1 MFFILDTDDGRDDGV
16 DDADNADDADTDDSG
31 GDGDDVDDDDCIGG
45 HGGDGDDVDDDDG
58 IGGHRGRRGFF
69 VEARHNNCTK
79 PELERSMTKYDQ
91 ILDDMMNLYR

>member
-1 MFFILDTDDGRDDGV
+1 MNIVNVFFILDTDDGRDDGV
-16 DDADNADDADTDDSG
+16 DDADNADDADTDDG
-31 GDGDDVDDDDCIGG
+31 GG
-45 HGGDGDDVDDDDG
+45 DVDDDDG

>member
-16 DDADNADDADTDDSG
+16 DDADNDDDADTDHG
-31 GDGDDVDDDDCIGG
+31 
-45 HGGDGDDVDDDDG
+45 GGDGDDVDDDDG

>member
-16 DDADNADDADTDDSG
+16 DDADNADDADTDDS
-31 GDGDDVDDDDCIGG
+31 
-45 HGGDGDDVDDDDG
+45 GGDGDDVDDDDG

-91 ILDDMMNLYR
+91 ILDHMINLYR